1 MDKNDF
7 EYLNKYMEWEAY
19 YAPKFKALFGI
30 DMPTD
35 TYGIN
40 ILGIPDK
47 IKFDIIKMNIDDL
60 KRCLNDIRYEDL
72 EKLKDITWKIMN

>member
-47 IKFDIIKMNIDDL
+47 IKFDIMILGKYGDEGPKL
-60 KRCLNDIRYEDL
+60 LYEIIENNPTDFR
-72 EKLKDITWKIMN
+72 KDK